1 MNRNELTRMFVLNEI
16 GDDYENLEKIAKEVT
31 ALGTR
36 CGLTLDLP
44 EISNALM
51 YLMEAGLARAYRL
64 SPTRPNEEI
73 QVVPPQEQLPDLY
86 FLATAKG
93 AGEHQRLEQYWPFDD
108 EGSLR
113 QDWTLSQ
120 A

>member
-73 QVVPPQEQLPDLY
+73 QVVPRRKSNFQICIFWPQRKVQVS
-86 FLATAKG
+86 TNG
-93 AGEHQRLEQYWPFDD
+93 
-108 EGSLR
+108 
-113 QDWTLSQ
+113 
-120 A
+120 